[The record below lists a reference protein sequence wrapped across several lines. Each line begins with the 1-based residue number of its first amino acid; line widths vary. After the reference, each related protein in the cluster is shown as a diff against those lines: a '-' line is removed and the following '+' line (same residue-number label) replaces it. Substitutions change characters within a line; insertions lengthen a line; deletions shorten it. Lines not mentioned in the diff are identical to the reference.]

1 MSAKYGTPAFPIRGN
16 IFYGNSGL
24 TLILNLEWNNAYV
37 SFTGF
42 ALVCLILFTLFII
55 AWEKVLQQFVDR
67 GVQYISTAVSE
78 NNQWIKIQQ
87 AAERVPW

>member
-24 TLILNLEWNNAYV
+24 TLILNLEWNNANV

-42 ALVCLILFTLFII
+42 ALVCLILFTPVHHRLG
-55 AWEKVLQQFVDR
+55 ESP
-67 GVQYISTAVSE
+67 STIRRSRCTVHLNGSE
-78 NNQWIKIQQ
+78 
-87 AAERVPW
+87 